1 MVLMGTAVHKYRHK
15 YMQYPNTNTSNT
27 KNTNFSHNKTW
38 YQTGTC
44 LPHGRNQHKGSR
56 RLFLLCHT
64 LGPTNDKKCD
74 GDEGSD
80 NVNKEIIMVNDDD
93 VKQSDDVDERLCG
106 NVAIGRW

>member
-1 MVLMGTAVHKYRHK
+1 MVPITEHFIVI
-15 YMQYPNTNTSNT
+15 
-27 KNTNFSHNKTW
+27 FW
-38 YQTGTC
+38 
-44 LPHGRNQHKGSR
+44 R
-56 RLFLLCHT
+56 RLAKEALLKIENFMKRGYRQHQIKFT
-64 LGPTNDKKCD
+64 GIRID